1 MLPVTSN
8 GVAGFSFIIMSNP
21 IQQEIILQPDGN
33 FYKRTVVTTLLKSQA
48 EAVQRVKSKPVFHVT
63 DIPVSPSTHIA
74 AFTGTDRNY
83 LFREIPF
90 FMFRG
95 ALLERI
101 PDSEYYH
108 MFIPRVAFQRTNDN
122 HIQTSEFNN
131 NKGLCWDATA
141 LGFRM
146 FIMFPHQYIP
156 NEGKVISAGSPYLF
170 LYSPQTG
177 CSFVPNLPN
186 IYDSGKICTGDN
198 FTNGADSTQELMAVN
213 VHELNTSNCNN
224 DLRMDNDNEARFVRF
239 DRSGN
244 TIEPD
249 GSDLPTDCSGNRF
262 FLQVH
267 QEPILEYT
275 TWLNNTRH

>member
-8 GVAGFSFIIMSNP
+8 GVAGFSFTIMSNP

-33 FYKRTVVTTLLKSQA
+33 FYKRTVVTTLIKSQA

-63 DIPVSPSTHIA
+63 DIPIAPSTHIA
-74 AFTGTDRNY
+74 AFTGADKNY
-83 LFREIPF
+83 LFKEIPY

-95 ALLERI
+95 ALLERM
-101 PDSEYYH
+101 PDSDYYR
-108 MFIPRVAFQRTNDN
+108 MFIPRIAFQRNNEN

-131 NKGLCWDATA
+131 NQGLRWDPAA

-146 FIMFPHQYIP
+146 FIMFPQQNVP
-156 NEGKVISAGSPYLF
+156 DEPRVLAAGSPFLF
-170 LYSPQTG
+170 VYNPQTG

-198 FTNGADSTQELMAVN
+198 FTNVGDSTQELMAVN
-213 VHELNTSNCNN
+213 MHELNTSNCNN
-224 DLRMDNDNEARFVRF
+224 DLRMDNERESRFVRF
-239 DRSGN
+239 DRIGN
-244 TIEPD
+244 TIDLDEPD
-249 GSDLPTDCSGNRF
+249 YPQDCKGNRF
-262 FLQVH
+262 FLEVH

-275 TWLNNTRH
+275 QWLNNTRH